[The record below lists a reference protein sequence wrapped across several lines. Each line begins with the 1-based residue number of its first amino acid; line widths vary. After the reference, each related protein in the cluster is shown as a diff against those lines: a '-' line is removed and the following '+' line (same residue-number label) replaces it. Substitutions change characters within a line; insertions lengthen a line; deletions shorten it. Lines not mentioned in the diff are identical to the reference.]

1 VGLPKNGNGGYRRSE
16 CRGLLLFFFFFFF
29 FVGSKKENGSE
40 CSGFGSECSF
50 GVIKKL
56 RVLR

>member
-1 VGLPKNGNGGYRRSE
+1 MEMEGIGVQSAEGCS
-16 CRGLLLFFFFFFF
+16 CFFFF
-29 FVGSKKENGSE
+29 FVGSKKENGLE